1 MASMAIMPESPT
13 WLLSN
18 GRQDEAEAA
27 LRKLRGAKAD
37 IQVKSAQIFKSVH
50 LDYRWNSG
58 IFSHETTFSQF

>member
-37 IQVKSAQIFKSVH
+37 IQVK
-50 LDYRWNSG
+50 
-58 IFSHETTFSQF
+58 